1 MSDAQSDAAAAYVA
15 AFAGEGAGRYIANL
29 ETEVRLHRWGAHLM
43 PLTVNNDS
51 AGRTFVCSPRVGFI
65 DFAREELVHFPS
77 PALRLPLRALISA
90 MELVLRPAQLERIV
104 HVNNWM
110 MSTNL
115 PRKLEP
121 GLASEQTQQLIE
133 EYPTHILAMRS
144 LNRRHSAPLM
154 EALERAGWTLV
165 PARQVF
171 ILDDVERQAFS
182 TSDGKAD
189 ARLWRKS
196 QLRHEVLKQISSAE
210 ADQIIALYEGLY
222 RQKYSKL
229 NPAYTPDFVHLTH
242 RLGLMTYHVLR
253 NEADKIC
260 ASGGFMSNGRHC
272 AMPLLGYD
280 LSAPRKDGLYRLIC
294 HAASCL
300 AAQDRLSYNK
310 SSGVGQFKRNRG
322 ASPEIE
328 YTAFYVRH
336 LSQRRRQPMRMLSF
350 VGHRIGTP
358 ILQRYTL

>member
-15 AFAGEGAGRYIANL
+15 AFADEGAGRYIANL
-29 ETEVRLHRWGAHLM
+29 ETEVRLHRWGAQLM
-43 PLTVNNDS
+43 PLTVNNGS

-65 DFAREELVHFPS
+65 DFTREELVHFPR

-90 MELVLRPAQLERIV
+90 MELLLRPAHLERIV

-121 GLASEQTQQLIE
+121 GLASEQTQRLIE

-154 EALERAGWTLV
+154 GALERAGWILV

-196 QLRHEVLKQISSAE
+196 PFRHEVLKQVLPAE

-222 RQKYSKL
+222 RQKYSNL

-253 NEADKIC
+253 NEADQIC
-260 ASGGFMSNGRHC
+260 AAGGFLRNGRHC

-280 LSAPRKDGLYRLIC
+280 LNVPQKHGLYRLIC
-294 HAASCL
+294 HAANRM
-300 AAQDRLSYNK
+300 AAEERLTYNK
-310 SSGVGQFKRNRG
+310 SSGVGAFKRNRG
-322 ASPEIE
+322 ATAEIE
-328 YTAFYVRH
+328 FTAFHVRH
-336 LSQRRRQPMRMLSF
+336 LPKRRQRPIHLLSR
-350 VGHRIGTP
+350 VGHRIGVP
-358 ILQRYTL
+358 ILRRYGL